1 MLYAANLICRF
12 KSQDLF
18 NTEPFKPFIPGLK
31 LWAFWASIF
40 IKFFKLKIETIFKL
54 KDTEA

>member
-1 MLYAANLICRF
+1 MLCTLPLICRF

-31 LWAFWASIF
+31 LWVFWAPIF
-40 IKFFKLKIETIFKL
+40 ISEEEYRLILSAKIK
-54 KDTEA
+54 

>member
-1 MLYAANLICRF
+1 VKSGASGVKEGLYALPLVCRF

-31 LWAFWASIF
+31 LWVFSAPIF
-40 IKFFKLKIETIFKL
+40 IIIKIF
-54 KDTEA
+54 